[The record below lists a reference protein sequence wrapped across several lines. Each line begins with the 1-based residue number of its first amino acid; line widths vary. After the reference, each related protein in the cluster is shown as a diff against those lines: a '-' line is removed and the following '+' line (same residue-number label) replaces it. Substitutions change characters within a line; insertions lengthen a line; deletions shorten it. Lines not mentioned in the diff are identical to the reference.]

1 MTYQTYI
8 KRERYLDLS
17 KGCFTFALLCFTFP
31 DGSRQFGSW
40 EVPQD
45 IEAHT
50 LTLLTPTGSRTFRG
64 NGIVYLPQILD
75 RNKLCFA
82 SIL

>member
-1 MTYQTYI
+1 MITYQTYI
-8 KRERYLDLS
+8 KRERYRGLYKD
-17 KGCFTFALLCFTFP
+17 CVTFP
-31 DGSRQFGSW
+31 DGSRQVGSW

-50 LTLLTPTGSRTFRG
+50 IYSFNSYRFPTFRG
-64 NGIVYLPQILD
+64 NGIVYLPQILG
-75 RNKLCFA
+75 RNKLRFA